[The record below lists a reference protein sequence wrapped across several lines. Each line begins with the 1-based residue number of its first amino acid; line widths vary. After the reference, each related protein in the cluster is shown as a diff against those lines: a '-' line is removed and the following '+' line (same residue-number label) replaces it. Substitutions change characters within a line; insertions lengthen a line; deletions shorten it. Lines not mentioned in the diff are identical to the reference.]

1 MKVIR
6 RHAGDRLDRKTE
18 EVLRHIKGATT
29 LEETGTAG
37 KAFHLRSRIAAI
49 ALTWLRA

>member
-1 MKVIR
+1 MKVIC
-6 RHAGDRLDRKTE
+6 RHPGDRLDRKSE
-18 EVLRHIKGATT
+18 EPLRRIKGATT
-29 LEETGTAG
+29 LEEAGTAG